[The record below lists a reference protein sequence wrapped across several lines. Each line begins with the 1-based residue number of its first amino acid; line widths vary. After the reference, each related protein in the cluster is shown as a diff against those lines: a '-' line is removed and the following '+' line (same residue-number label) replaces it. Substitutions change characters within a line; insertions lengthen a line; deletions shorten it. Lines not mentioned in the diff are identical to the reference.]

1 MLRYMKP
8 KGETRRTSRRK
19 HKDKNTE
26 NTRTQDAGHKT
37 QDAGEDVETAQGGL
51 DEDAGRY
58 WPGT

>member
-1 MLRYMKP
+1 M
-8 KGETRRTSRRK
+8 
-19 HKDKNTE
+19 
-26 NTRTQDAGHKT
+26 RTQDAGHKT